1 MQNKDKL
8 FENISS
14 IANQISGL
22 MKQKF
27 EFTKDEVNDILN
39 TNSRDTNRMEHVLD
53 SLLECIDFNMGEEE
67 FFKIIERLMKL
78 DSVAADD
85 YLKFYEE
92 QKTQE

>member
-85 YLKFYEE
+85 YLKFYEK
-92 QKTQE
+92 QKTQ